1 MKKSKP
7 EPIPVMD
14 YRQYRR
20 ARRLVHE
27 CCNYIDGN
35 CIALDDGEECVC
47 VQSISYS
54 LLCRWFRAAVLPQD
68 KELETALFHRL
79 NAKKC
84 AVCGALFTPG
94 SNRAKYCPECATRM
108 KRIKAAQRKR
118 KQRAKCHALGADPPL
133 INQGFFRGCR
143 WGPDRFI
150 LWPPKIALKCV
161 QNPKRNP
168 KEEPYVRQPKILL
181 PETQRKLF

>member
-27 CCNYIDGN
+27 CCNYDGGN

-54 LLCRWFRAAVLPQD
+54 LLCRWFRAAVLPLD
-68 KELETALFHRL
+68 RELETALFHCL
-79 NAKKC
+79 DAKRC
-84 AVCGALFTPG
+84 AV
-94 SNRAKYCPECATRM
+94 
-108 KRIKAAQRKR
+108 
-118 KQRAKCHALGADPPL
+118 
-133 INQGFFRGCR
+133 
-143 WGPDRFI
+143 
-150 LWPPKIALKCV
+150 
-161 QNPKRNP
+161 
-168 KEEPYVRQPKILL
+168 
-181 PETQRKLF
+181 